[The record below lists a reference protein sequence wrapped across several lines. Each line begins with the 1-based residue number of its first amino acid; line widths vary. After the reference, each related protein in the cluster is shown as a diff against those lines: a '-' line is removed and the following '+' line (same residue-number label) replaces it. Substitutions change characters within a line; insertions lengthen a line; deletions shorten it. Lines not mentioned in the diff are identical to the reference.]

1 MPRNYIPK
9 YQRGKY
15 NKDESSSSSSVTLKK
30 EDLTQIKELREA
42 VFFFKQSVKE
52 NFIGSRPRSKVIN
65 SLQDLIDCFDKHIK
79 RDGETA
85 LTRTSNQIQEY
96 FSTRFP
102 VMDEQAIN
110 HYSTELASIL
120 ENGSPTQN
128 NNQ

>member
-65 SLQDLIDCFDKHIK
+65 SLQNLIDCFDKHIK

-120 ENGSPTQN
+120 ENGGPTQN